1 MRLLLWCAAGC
12 AGLYALHRLALWA
25 ESRGWI
31 YYMKKRAQGGSLG
44 SAFLEV
50 QSIVQPETRHVIE
63 MRQDERAERDDE
75 GGQP

>member
-1 MRLLLWCAAGC
+1 
-12 AGLYALHRLALWA
+12 
-25 ESRGWI
+25 
-31 YYMKKRAQGGSLG
+31 MKKRAQGGSLG